1 MRTHIIKTIF
11 RKELKE
17 VIRDKR
23 MLFLIILLPFF
34 LYPILFFLIGK
45 VGQSQ
50 QERLSQESITALVNP
65 EAESTPLYSFL
76 KQIPHID
83 FKLQSFDK
91 ATIDTMSNTIGV
103 EIAPNFTEAIGTNG
117 TAQVTFY
124 SDNSKD
130 LLKNRKNL
138 LKSSVEQF
146 NQNLL
151 NQRLAD
157 AQLPEAFIQP
167 IKILEQDLA
176 SKEQKI
182 GKVIGSFLPMILLLF
197 IFMGCVY
204 IAIDIT
210 AGEKERS
217 TLQTLFTA
225 PVQVREIIAG
235 KFLAVFSV
243 GIISAFMN
251 LSSLAIA
258 IMIQAKMLGGNM
270 SGFALAVSSSGW
282 VWLILIVIFITIFL
296 AALCLA
302 VVLLANSY
310 KEAQS
315 YVSPLMMLVLIP
327 AIMVQMPGM
336 ELNATTA
343 LIPVLNV
350 CLAIG
355 AILQGTFNIGL
366 VAMVTGFVFLYA
378 VLALFLASKTF
389 GNENVITGEKVD
401 VKSLLVGNR
410 KKAVV

>member
-11 RKELKE
+11 QKELKE

-34 LYPILFFLIGK
+34 LYPVLFFLIGK
-45 VGQSQ
+45 VGQNQ
-50 QERLSQESITALVNP
+50 QEKLSQRSITALVNP
-65 EAESTPLYSFL
+65 EAESTPLYNFL
-76 KQIPHID
+76 KKVPHID

-91 ATIDTMSNTIGV
+91 ATIDTMSNAIG
-103 EIAPNFTEAIGTNG
+103 IQIDPNFTEMVGTNG
-117 TAQVTFY
+117 TAQVIFY
-124 SDNSKD
+124 ADNSKD
-130 LLKNRKNL
+130 LLKSRKNI
-138 LKSSVEQF
+138 LKSSVRQF

-157 AQLPEAFIQP
+157 AQLSESFIQP
-167 IKILEQDLA
+167 IQIQDEDLA
-176 SKEQKI
+176 SKEQKV
-182 GKVIGSFLPMILLLF
+182 GKAIGSFLPMILLLF

-210 AGEKERS
+210 AGEKERR
-217 TLQTLFTA
+217 TLQTIFTA
-225 PVQVREIIAG
+225 PIQVREIIAG

-251 LSSLAIA
+251 LSSLAVA
-258 IMIQAKMLGGNM
+258 IMIQVKMLGESM

-282 VWLILIVIFITIFL
+282 LWLILIVIFITIFL

-355 AILQGTFNIGL
+355 AIFQGSFNVGL

-378 VLALFLASKTF
+378 ILALFLASRTF

-401 VKSLLVGNR
+401 FKSLLMGD
-410 KKAVV
+410 KKRAVT